1 MTYCCDLPNGIRL
14 YLDNQGDQTIVILL
28 MQQPGQQQ
36 QSANQFTTGQWQTP
50 PQIFSTAAGI
60 VVRFVG
66 ATGELSLMVQG
77 MAMQQS
83 AAIDLSA
90 ATTMAVMAIE
100 SLPAG
105 LTMAPMQPMAPMQM
119 TPMQMAP
126 MQMSPMQ
133 MSPMT
138 MQMGNMAMSIGS
150 PPVIQPPT
158 LANSQPPPPAHPAAN
173 PATTSAPKF
182 CSQCGT
188 AVKPTDRFCASCGSL
203 LS

>member
-28 MQQPGQQQ
+28 MQQVGQQQ
-36 QSANQFTTGQWQTP
+36 QSANRFTTGQWQTP
-50 PQIFSTAAGI
+50 PQIFGTAAGI
-60 VVRFVG
+60 VVQIAG
-66 ATGELSLMVQG
+66 AIGELSLLVQG

-83 AAIDLSA
+83 AAIDL
-90 ATTMAVMAIE
+90 ATATPIGVMPIE
-100 SLPAG
+100 ALPPG

-119 TPMQMAP
+119 APMQMAP

-133 MSPMT
+133 MSPMA

-150 PPVIQPPT
+150 PPVIQPPA
-158 LANSQPPPPAHPAAN
+158 ANSQLPPPANPAAN
-173 PATTSAPKF
+173 PATASAPKF

-188 AVKPTDRFCASCGSL
+188 AVKPTDRFCASCGSSL
-203 LS
+203 G

>member
-1 MTYCCDLPNGIRL
+1 MAYCCDLPNGIRL
-14 YLDNQGDQTIVILL
+14 YLDNQGDQTIVILA

-36 QSANQFTTGQWQTP
+36 QSANRFTTGIWQTP
-50 PQIFSTAAGI
+50 PQIFGTAAGI

-66 ATGELSLMVQG
+66 SMGELSLMVQG

-83 AAIDLSA
+83 AAIDLST

-100 SLPAG
+100 SLPPG

-119 TPMQMAP
+119 APMQMAP
-126 MQMSPMQ
+126 MQMSLNPMA
-133 MSPMT
+133 

-150 PPVIQPPT
+150 PPVIQPPA
-158 LANSQPPPPAHPAAN
+158 ANSQLPPSANPAAN
-173 PATTSAPKF
+173 PAATSAPKF

-188 AVKPTDRFCASCGSL
+188 AVKPTDRFCASCGSSL
-203 LS
+203 G